1 VDVKMGTKTVMVRI
15 GGEDAPA
22 VRAWLKLARVYHK
35 VGRVLDEDVRKRG
48 LSPAQFDMLAIVGR
62 NEGMT
67 QQELAERR
75 VISKSNVTQVLDR
88 MRHMR
93 LISRV
98 REGKY
103 NRLYLTEEGRRL
115 LHEVTPPHLR
125 VIERQLSAL
134 SPEEQSRLLA
144 LLDKL
149 EQTAGGAG

>member
-1 VDVKMGTKTVMVRI
+1 MAAKPAPGTGRSRI
-15 GGEDAPA
+15 EGIGAPA

-48 LSPAQFDMLAIVGR
+48 LSPAQFDMLAMVGR
-62 NEGMT
+62 NEGIT
-67 QQELAERR
+67 QQELAEQR

-93 LISRV
+93 LISRL

-125 VIERQLSAL
+125 IIERQLSAL
-134 SPEEQSRLLA
+134 SQEEQSQLLA

-149 EQTAGGAG
+149 EQSAGGAG